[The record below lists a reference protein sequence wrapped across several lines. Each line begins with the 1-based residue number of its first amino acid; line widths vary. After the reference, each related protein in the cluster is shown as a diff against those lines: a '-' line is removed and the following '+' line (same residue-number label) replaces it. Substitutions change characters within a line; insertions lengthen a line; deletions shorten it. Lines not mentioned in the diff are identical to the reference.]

1 MADKKKYAFL
11 MIRFNTPGIIKDIQ
25 EQLSEDDLYYGD
37 DSRSGYGIE
46 TDTHVT
52 LVPCLDNDVDLNKL
66 KDMLEPLNKYQTFL
80 D

>member
-11 MIRFNTPGIIKDIQ
+11 MIRFNTPDIIKDIQ

-46 TDTHVT
+46 TELMLHLF
-52 LVPCLDNDVDLNKL
+52 LVLI
-66 KDMLEPLNKYQTFL
+66 MMSI
-80 D
+80 